1 MTTLQTLRTLI
12 ADDTSIM
19 LNVEVHKPVSDGG
32 FWTESFGS
40 TGGTFISIGKAVA
53 CDASGIAHSALRRHG
68 YGSISF
74 SASVY
79 LIIAIPND
87 PSRVAG
93 LRDSENRRAF
103 SWNQWN
109 NLTEKSL
116 QEFLIWLTNAE
127 RRAAEHNNRRAE
139 YYRSLP
145 VNIAAMAQINQQKQ
159 NLEQFPTENVD
170 NYLIEKM
177 GFTEEQ
183 FKNWGSRT
191 RRERRKEARK
201 LMAAE
206 QKALT

>member
-1 MTTLQTLRTLI
+1 
-12 ADDTSIM
+12 
-19 LNVEVHKPVSDGG
+19 
-32 FWTESFGS
+32 
-40 TGGTFISIGKAVA
+40 
-53 CDASGIAHSALRRHG
+53 
-68 YGSISF
+68 
-74 SASVY
+74 
-79 LIIAIPND
+79 D

-170 NYLIEKM
+170 NY
-177 GFTEEQ
+177 
-183 FKNWGSRT
+183 
-191 RRERRKEARK
+191 
-201 LMAAE
+201 
-206 QKALT
+206 